1 MQSQELV
8 RTAPIGELARRS
20 YAREQIELIKQTVA
34 EGATDAELDLFL
46 ELAARYEL
54 DPFAGHIWCARM
66 RGENGS
72 AGRMVVL
79 IGRDGMLVLARRSP
93 DFKGIRGNVV
103 HENDHF
109 EVEEGETI
117 KVKHKIG
124 HPKER
129 GEIVG
134 AWALVSREGQ
144 TPIYFFANLDEY
156 MPTHSKVDRT
166 PWGKHRSAMILKCAQ
181 STALRFAF
189 SITGLIGAEEI
200 SSRLADS
207 KLAEHDAEAA
217 TGEIEWGDDPEVAQ
231 RLAELFAAANATVE
245 HSYRPRKIQAM
256 LAGKTEG
263 EHRQVILD
271 LERFIEQNG
280 GTVPE
285 PRPLD
290 NTVDE
295 PEIEEADWQQVEEER
310 VEAKCGRT
318 DLDPHRPHHWRR
330 RPDGSYGEYDDEGEM
345 VWCPGEER
353 SDQEKLPGT

>member
-1 MQSQELV
+1 MEPTATTTSQELV
-8 RTAPIGELARRS
+8 HRTAPIGELARRN

-72 AGRMVVL
+72 AGKMVVL
-79 IGRDGMLVLARRSP
+79 IGRDGMLVLARRHS
-93 DFKGIRGNVV
+93 DFRGIRGNVV
-103 HENDHF
+103 HEHDHF
-109 EVEEGETI
+109 EVEEGEETV

-129 GEIVG
+129 GAIVG
-134 AWALVSREGQ
+134 AWALVNREGQ
-144 TPIYFFANLDEY
+144 SPIYFFANLDEY

-245 HSYRPRKIQAM
+245 HSYRPRKMQAM
-256 LAGKTEG
+256 LSGKTEG
-263 EHRQVILD
+263 ERRQIVLD

-285 PRPLD
+285 PQPLD
-290 NTVDE
+290 ITRDE
-295 PEIEEADWQQVEEER
+295 PEAAEDADWQP
-310 VEAKCGRT
+310 
-318 DLDPHRPHHWRR
+318 LDQDAPP
-330 RPDGSYGEYDDEGEM
+330 PED
-345 VWCPGEER
+345 
-353 SDQEKLPGT
+353 DQEKLPGT